1 MRKIFVILLAVLL
14 ILAMAI
20 PSMAVTPPLDT
31 PAIPRVPDISDD
43 IHVEIP
49 DEVFDDW
56 FAEHPIVIEP
66 TEAPTEP
73 AEEDEPTRTDWSD
86 WLSGWRPWWKGCL
99 LKITV
104 RLSNKNTETEKSC

>member
-1 MRKIFVILLAVLL
+1 MKKIITILLAVLL
-14 ILAMAI
+14 ILSMAI
-20 PSMAVTPPLDT
+20 PAMAVTPPLDT
-31 PAIPRVPDISDD
+31 PASPSVPDISDD

-66 TEAPTEP
+66 TVEPTEP
-73 AEEDEPTRTDWSD
+73 AEEDEPTRTDWRD
-86 WLSGWRPWWKGCL
+86 WLSGWRKRCL